1 MKRWFKRLWLRY
13 LHYWKEHWIIAA
25 SIALTVLWLLGSI
38 VVQLL
43 PLLAEMLFAAIAA

>member
-1 MKRWFKRLWLRY
+1 MKRWLKRLRLRY

-25 SIALTVLWLLGSI
+25 SIALTLLWLLGSL

-43 PLLAEMLFAAIAA
+43 PMLLELLFAAIAA